1 MIRRREACE
10 AAYLDEELPVGRDL
24 RRDRRCG
31 WRGDELAGHQIPP
44 ERTNQRRQVHVALG
58 VGGCAGEEAIPAD
71 VTGTAGA
78 AAVQGALKLH
88 RRAQMLTDAWTREP
102 LGVEPCRVALE
113 QRPQHAQRRIATV
126 ISWKQFRE
134 HRDLLDRGA
143 ISATGADATS
153 AVMWSRRAAMPRDH
167 ETYRACC
174 TLTTCHHKSSYVE
187 LHISR
192 RGRLR
197 PLRPHR
203 RRAALQPRRP
213 PLRAEVD
220 RRHQQPRL
228 QRVAQGL

>member
-174 TLTTCHHKSSYVE
+174 TLTTCHHKSTMSRSMR
-187 LHISR
+187 SR
-192 RGRLR
+192 RRMVR
-197 PLRPHR
+197 PSSLASRASMSARTRSAARENVTR
-203 RRAALQPRRP
+203 RR
-213 PLRAEVD
+213 
-220 RRHQQPRL
+220 
-228 QRVAQGL
+228 